1 MFSAVWQSQKGI
13 IFQQFSTPIGTS
25 AANNTKPPLKL
36 IKNLDK
42 SNKKAFFFESFLFFA
57 IFATV

>member
-13 IFQQFSTPIGTS
+13 IFQQFSTPIGAS
-25 AANNTKPPLKL
+25 AANNTKPPLKP
-36 IKNLDK
+36 IKKLDK
-42 SNKKAFFFESFLFFA
+42 QNKNAIFFESFLFFT